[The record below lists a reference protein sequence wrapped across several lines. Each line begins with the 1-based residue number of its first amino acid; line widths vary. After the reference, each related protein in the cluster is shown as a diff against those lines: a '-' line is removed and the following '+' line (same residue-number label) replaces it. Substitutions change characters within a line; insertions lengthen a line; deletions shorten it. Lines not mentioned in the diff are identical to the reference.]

1 MRADRV
7 YRMTYSRSLLV
18 SLSAMMG
25 LTWCRGDVPGELQP
39 GRVGQ
44 TPSAARPEDRE
55 RDPREGFYSQLRAWM
70 VASQLRSRDID
81 DRVVLEAMGRVPRHL
96 YVPELIRRSAYDDRP
111 LPIGE
116 DQTISQPYI
125 VAYMT
130 QALGL
135 EPGDR
140 VLEIGTGSGYQ
151 AAVLAKLC
159 RRLYTIERH
168 KELLNAALEHFATL
182 RLHNIIALCGDGT
195 LGWPEQAPFERII
208 VTAAHAG
215 RDPPKALTD
224 QLGVGGVMVI
234 PMGDDR
240 RDQYVMRYRRTDTGL
255 ERDVLWPVRFVPLLP
270 DPPERPV
277 HTGHI

>member
-1 MRADRV
+1 MIDK
-7 YRMTYSRSLLV
+7 SRKIRLLMSLRKSGV
-18 SLSAMMG
+18 TDTA
-25 LTWCRGDVPGELQP
+25 
-39 GRVGQ
+39 
-44 TPSAARPEDRE
+44 
-55 RDPREGFYSQLRAWM
+55 
-70 VASQLRSRDID
+70 
-81 DRVVLEAMGRVPRHL
+81 VLGAIERVPRE
-96 YVPELIRRSAYDDRP
+96 VFVAASFQDQAYEDMA
-111 LPIGE
+111 LPIGMG
-116 DQTISQPYI
+116 QTISQPLV
-125 VAYMT
+125 VALMT
-130 QALGL
+130 QALEVTNL
-135 EPGDR
+135 HK